1 MAKTSKITDAINLLL
16 LCGRPI
22 GCIMSCLSIW
32 QPICPIPA
40 RNSKTKKCRKIKI
53 GITKGTSKRTV
64 NFQLKRSRS
73 LDVKNLKKLPHKWQI
88 KSPQLRH
95 WVQIRPKLTIVRPN
109 LRRTRH
115 CLHLRCYRG
124 RRAGRRRRPSP
135 TLLIVANGA
144 SVIVS
149 NRHAVCSV
157 PRAVVRRPH
166 SLLHVHVDRHST
178 PTGRELVFGCLNIRS
193 IANKLDDLLEVR
205 RDFTIDVLFLVETW
219 HDTESVSLRRL
230 RADGFQVVDR
240 SRPQGSISV
249 LLQVISWYHCPEF
262 LWSSSLLS
270 EAYITTVTTIRLRYD
285 DTMTHSTTTEVIEIM
300 ICVRFDCDMTTTQ
313 LRWKNDM
320 FIFCSRRIA
329 LNVSRCV
336 RYVVVGS

>member
-1 MAKTSKITDAINLLL
+1 M
-16 LCGRPI
+16 R
-22 GCIMSCLSIW
+22 CLRW
-32 QPICPIPA
+32 
-40 RNSKTKKCRKIKI
+40 KI
-53 GITKGTSKRTV
+53 G
-64 NFQLKRSRS
+64 NFCQRVGRA
-73 LDVKNLKKLPHKWQI
+73 
-88 KSPQLRH
+88 
-95 WVQIRPKLTIVRPN
+95 VRPVMRDVTGLPPPPRVYDRRYLLSLCTTALRPSPAVVERVHSLGLWTVCS

-135 TLLIVANGA
+135 TLLTVANGA

-157 PRAVVRRPH
+157 PRAVVRRPR